1 MTAQASWIDVSLPI
15 SADLPTWPGAERM
28 QLEWRLRL
36 EKGDVANDSALRMG
50 THTGT
55 HVDAPSHFV
64 AGGSHVDAM
73 PLDVLIGPAIIVEM
87 PGAGQIDAG
96 FLDRCRLP
104 GGASRL
110 LFRTRNS
117 NEWLQ
122 PTHEFKR
129 DFAAVT
135 ADGAEWLVK
144 RGIRLV
150 GVDYLSVEPFGQDGT
165 THRTLLGAGVVVI
178 EGLDLSAASA
188 GEWDLVCL
196 PLRLRGAE
204 GAPCRVVIRR
214 RETRG

>member
-1 MTAQASWIDVSLPI
+1 
-15 SADLPTWPGAERM
+15 
-28 QLEWRLRL
+28 
-36 EKGDVANDSALRMG
+36 
-50 THTGT
+50 
-55 HVDAPSHFV
+55 
-64 AGGSHVDAM
+64 
-73 PLDVLIGPAIIVEM
+73 M
-87 PGAGQIDAG
+87 PGSGQIDAA
-96 FLDRCRLP
+96 FLETCRLP
-104 GGASRL
+104 AGVSRL

-117 NEWLQ
+117 SEWLQ
-122 PTHEFKR
+122 PTREFKR

-135 ADGAEWLVK
+135 ADGADWLVK
-144 RGIRLV
+144 RRIRLV

-188 GEWDLVCL
+188 GQWDLVCL